1 MLKNLSTKA
10 KLNIFPLLFVIII
23 VVVGSVYTYFNN
35 MVQKRIAVA
44 METEMFTKQVLKGRI
59 SVYQFLR
66 TPNEEKAQKVRDDFS
81 TLEKLVGELKPKLT
95 QETNRQLC
103 DEIIQSSIN
112 YRKYFDE
119 FSSTRISEF
128 QSGIKDE
135 SDMVKTNIAQ
145 MVKVGV
151 ELEKSLD
158 KITTSALELKE
169 DAIQTLDTIL
179 IVIAIFAIVMF
190 ILVSVILS
198 KNIVNAIQKF
208 QVGLIQF
215 FKYLNREV
223 TQIEYLD
230 DSSNDELGGMAKIV
244 NTNILHTK
252 HGLEE
257 DQKVIKETIQVL
269 SEFEQGDLCQRVHLT
284 STNPALKEL
293 THLLNQMGSNME
305 SNIDNILD
313 VLEQYSH
320 YNYVNKVN
328 TNGIK
333 EHLLKLADGVNV
345 LGSSITTMLI
355 ESKNNGEVL
364 DESSNALLKNV
375 DLLNLNSNKAAASL
389 EETAAALEEITSN
402 IKSNTNNIVQMSKF
416 SSSVT
421 TSVNE
426 GQNLALETTQ
436 AMDDINSEVTAIS
449 DSISVIDQ
457 IAFQTNILSLNAA
470 VEAATAGEAGK
481 GFAVVAGEVR
491 NLATRS
497 AEAAREIKILVENAK
512 AKANNGKTIADKMI
526 HGYKELN
533 ENIIKTIE
541 LISDVENA
549 SKEQLQGIEQI
560 NNAVNSLD
568 QQTQQNASIASDTYN
583 VAMQTDSIAKLVVS
597 SVNEKEFVGKH
608 DKKSTNHKKTTYDKV
623 EPSKLKPL
631 TSQSKIDSIPSK
643 TQSSSTEDISD
654 DEWASF

>member
-95 QETNRQLC
+95 QEANRQLC

>member
-103 DEIIQSSIN
+103 DEIVQSSIN

-119 FSSTRISEF
+119 FASTRISEF

-179 IVIAIFAIVMF
+179 IMIAIFAVVMF
-190 ILVSVILS
+190 IFVSVILS

-208 QVGLIQF
+208 QVGLMQF

-497 AEAAREIKILVENAK
+497 AEAAKEIKILVENAK

-560 NNAVNSLD
+560 NNTVNSLD

-608 DKKSTNHKKTTYDKV
+608 DKKSTNHNKISYNKFET
-623 EPSKLKPL
+623 SKLEPL
-631 TSQSKIDSIPSK
+631 KSQTKLNNIPSK
-643 TQSSSTEDISD
+643 IQSSVTESLSD

>member
-208 QVGLIQF
+208 QVGLVQF